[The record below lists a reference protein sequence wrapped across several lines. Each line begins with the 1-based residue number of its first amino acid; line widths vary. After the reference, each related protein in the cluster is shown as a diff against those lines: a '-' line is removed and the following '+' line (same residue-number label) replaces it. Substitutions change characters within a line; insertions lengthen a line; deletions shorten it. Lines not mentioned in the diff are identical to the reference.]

1 MVTTLKNHPIWND
14 LDQALRQLDPY
25 QIAMDHM
32 LACEYQVNG
41 YWDDENFYELIS
53 FSRVPSPELISSS
66 WGVSSDEG
74 RRWLQMKFAL
84 NIVELSSGDLSDR
97 PLDKAVGELTLILDD
112 SLEVI
117 DENWLI
123 DVHSPLVVAVPG

>member
-1 MVTTLKNHPIWND
+1 MK
-14 LDQALRQLDPY
+14 QLDSY
-25 QIAMDHM
+25 QLAVNHM

-53 FSRVPSPELISSS
+53 FSRVSSPELISSS

-97 PLDKAVGELTLILDD
+97 SLDKTVGELVLILDD
-112 SLEVI
+112 NLEVT

-123 DVHSPLVVAVPG
+123 NVHSPLVVAFPG